1 MQKDSKSV
9 FGIYS
14 DRGVAE
20 NGVSVLKMN
29 GFRMSDISLLL
40 PQQSGSTEVL
50 ATSKATKAPEGAA
63 TGASTGAVVGGTLG
77 LLAGIGA
84 IAIPGL
90 GSFIAAGPI
99 MAGLA
104 GLGVGGAVGA
114 VSGALIGLGI
124 PEYEAKA
131 YEGYVKNGGIL
142 VSVHVDDG
150 NWADKAKK
158 LLDETGAKNVSVA
171 SAVKDEVESYTS
183 KPFFDE
189 PPHATNTF

>member
-9 FGIYS
+9 FSIYS

-50 ATSKATKAPEGAA
+50 ATSKASKAPEGAA

-90 GSFIAAGPI
+90 GPFIAAGPI

-114 VSGALIGLGI
+114 VSGALIGLGF

-131 YEGYVKNGGIL
+131 YEGYVKDGGIL
-142 VSVHVDDG
+142 VSVHVDDD

-158 LLDETGAKNVSVA
+158 LLSETGAKNISVVA
-171 SAVKDEVESYTS
+171 PVKAESESYTS
-183 KPFFDE
+183 KPFFTE